1 VNRGFVSFLVGIIF
15 SLGLGVSGMTQPQN
29 VIGFLDIQHWNPA
42 LLFVMIGAVT
52 VHGLA
57 FQLIRRLKSPLLDTK
72 WHLPTRDDITLRLIV
87 GSAVFGI
94 GWGLTGYCPGPALTS
109 MVSGDPH
116 TFIFVGTM
124 VIGMMLFVKTERFL
138 ALKE

>member
-109 MVSGDPH
+109 LVSGDPQ
-116 TFIFVGTM
+116 TFVFVGMM
-124 VIGMMLFVKTERFL
+124 VFGMMLFVKTERFL